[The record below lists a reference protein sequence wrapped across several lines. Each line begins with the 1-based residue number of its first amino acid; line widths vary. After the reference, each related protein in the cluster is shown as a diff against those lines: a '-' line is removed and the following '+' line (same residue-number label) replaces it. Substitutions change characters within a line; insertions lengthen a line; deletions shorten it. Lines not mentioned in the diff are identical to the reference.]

1 MRRDISKVLVTTP
14 RIGSWMKNDEVLYH
28 RRERIDEDY
37 DGPTRTTMRPKNP
50 RGRWTER
57 KMLNEY
63 LNPLERYLAKQV
75 GRCWDDVYSDI
86 CRNNSRGS
94 AVGEHIFQH
103 LFNYVWVKSTQV
115 TTEWSRP
122 DYFVADDG
130 ILRRSPPR
138 ERYVRRGRP
147 DGWRP
152 TNDDLV
158 WHVRN
163 DDGCW
168 FEWTLTPCACEL
180 FCYCPSY
187 LRRVVVKFS
196 DGLPDKIAHRGS
208 LRTLSHREAQA
219 CKSKAA
225 VV

>member
-1 MRRDISKVLVTTP
+1 MRDDISKILVTSP
-14 RIGSWMKNDEVLYH
+14 RVGSWRKNDEVLYR
-28 RRERIDEDY
+28 RRERITEDY
-37 DGPTRTTMRPKNP
+37 EGPSRCGMRPKDP

-57 KMLNEY
+57 KRLNEY

-75 GRCWDDVYSDI
+75 GRPWDDVYSDI
-86 CRNNSRGS
+86 SHHNTHDS
-94 AVGEHIFQH
+94 AVGAHIYQH
-103 LFNYVWVKSTQV
+103 LGYYVRVKPTQV
-115 TTEWSRP
+115 DRWWGHW
-122 DYFVADDG
+122 DYFVDSVG

-138 ERYVRRGRP
+138 ESRVRRVRP

-152 TNDDLV
+152 TDDDLV

-180 FCYCPSY
+180 WCYCSSY
-187 LRRVVVKFS
+187 LKRVAVKFS
-196 DGLPDKIAHRGS
+196 DGLPNKIAHRGS
-208 LRTLSHREAQA
+208 LRTLSRREAQA

>member
-1 MRRDISKVLVTTP
+1 MRDDISKILVTTP
-14 RIGSWMKNDEVLYH
+14 RIGSWRKNDEVLYR
-28 RRERIDEDY
+28 RRERITEDY
-37 DGPTRTTMRPKNP
+37 DGPTRCSMRPKNP

-63 LNPLERYLAKQV
+63 LNPLERYIAKQV
-75 GRCWDDVYSDI
+75 GRRWDDVYSDI

-103 LFNYVWVKSTQV
+103 LFDYVRVNGTDV
-115 TTEWSRP
+115 SRWIRW
-122 DYFVADDG
+122 DYFVDDDG

-138 ERYVRRGRP
+138 ESRVRRVRP

-152 TNDDLV
+152 TDDDLV

-168 FEWTLTPCACEL
+168 FEWTLTPCSCEL
-180 FCYCPSY
+180 FCYCSSY